1 MCSSSEKEETLLVDL
16 YSNHDPNICKIE
28 TTELRD
34 LIEIWGQAQKMYKN
48 NNLKNNF
55 YKNI

>member
-16 YSNHDPNICKIE
+16 YSNYDPNICKIE

-34 LIEIWGQAQKMYKN
+34 LIEIWGQAKMYKN
-48 NNLKNNF
+48 NN
-55 YKNI
+55 

>member
-34 LIEIWGQAQKMYKN
+34 LIEIWGQAQKN
-48 NNLKNNF
+48 V
-55 YKNI
+55 